1 VRPFRPLDRRGIA
14 IFYPGQI
21 LAASDYLAEVQARLG
36 RVGERRVLIFWGLRD
51 PGFPRPDL
59 ERFEKASR
67 ITRRSS
73 WPPRTTSSSK
83 TRPNKWSR
91 KFACLLREK
100 GRMIR
105 VLDTD

>member
-21 LAASDYLAEVQARLG
+21 LAASDYLAEVQAGLG

-59 ERFEKASR
+59 ERFEKAF
-67 ITRRSS
+67 
-73 WPPRTTSSSK
+73 
-83 TRPNKWSR
+83 PNHNTIELAAANHFFFEDS
-91 KFACLLREK
+91 AQQMVQE
-100 GRMIR
+100 IR
-105 VLDTD
+105 VFASGERQDDPRS